1 MLRRSLRRQ
10 YRLVRVEVH
19 DRHLNVI
26 TGAVWQRALETLRRL
41 AFALTGGSLSVS
53 GGAARARWRASRIH
67 CSLAVQTVCPQC
79 GAVGVKI
86 NRQTGMCPLCTWRY
100 HLEQERAFNEQL
112 EHERAACERS
122 DKLADVRRERDKMRQ
137 RNSRLC
143 RKYGLKG
150 KRERRK

>member
-53 GGAARARWRASRIH
+53 RGGGAGAMAREQDPLLTRRADGVPAVRCRRREDQPADWHVPALHLALPPGAGARLQRAAGARARRLR
-67 CSLAVQTVCPQC
+67 
-79 GAVGVKI
+79 AVG
-86 NRQTGMCPLCTWRY
+86 QTG
-100 HLEQERAFNEQL
+100 
-112 EHERAACERS
+112 
-122 DKLADVRRERDKMRQ
+122 RR
-137 RNSRLC
+137 
-143 RKYGLKG
+143 
-150 KRERRK
+150 